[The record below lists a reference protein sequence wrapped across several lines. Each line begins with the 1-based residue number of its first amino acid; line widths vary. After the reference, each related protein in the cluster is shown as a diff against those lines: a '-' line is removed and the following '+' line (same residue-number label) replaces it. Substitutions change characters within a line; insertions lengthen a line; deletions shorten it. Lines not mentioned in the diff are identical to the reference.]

1 MRLHNDTTYTPDAS
15 EVSPGSVEYW
25 ASGPGRIR
33 QEDEA
38 GHEDGDASHEDGTE
52 GHDDEGHDDDQTGDH
67 DEAHDEGGH
76 DEGGHDEG
84 GHDEG
89 GHDEGGHDHEDG
101 DHSHEG
107 GEGHHEGEH
116 DHDGEHGHGIDYLSQ
131 EHLFHHVQDSY
142 HVELPRFLGL
152 NVKETNEAGELVDYV
167 DSHGHTIPGIA
178 VPNLTGF
185 TKEEPMFGTR
195 ENPWFV
201 GRPTK
206 FMCLEIVA
214 ALIITVLFV
223 WLARQIKGG
232 KVAKGRFANLLETF
246 VVFVRDDIVGSTMS
260 KKDANRFLPF
270 LLTLF
275 FFILALNL
283 IGMIPFM
290 GSATGSIAVTGVLA
304 VLTFFVVVG
313 SGIKKMG
320 FIGFLKAQ
328 VPGMD
333 LPPALA
339 MILIPALWVIEMF
352 GLFVKHFVL
361 AVRLFANMFA
371 GHLVLAIFLAFIG
384 AVGGSVLVYMV
395 TPLSVIASVALGVL
409 ELFVAFLQTYVFVF
423 LASLFIGSAQHAH

>member
-1 MRLHNDTTYTPDAS
+1 MRLLNDTTYPLPNH
-15 EVSPGSVEYW
+15 VSPGSVEYW
-25 ASGPGRIR
+25 ATGPGRLR
-33 QEDEA
+33 QENAAGQDDEA
-38 GHEDGDASHEDGTE
+38 PQDDAEHA
-52 GHDDEGHDDDQTGDH
+52 DDEQAGEEHGDEEHGDDEHAAEEHDQQSGD
-67 DEAHDEGGH
+67 
-76 DEGGHDEG
+76 
-84 GHDEG
+84 
-89 GHDEGGHDHEDG
+89 

-107 GEGHHEGEH
+107 GDDHFHAEGDHHEG
-116 DHDGEHGHGIDYLSQ
+116 DHAHEDHGIDYLSQ

-152 NVKETNEAGELVDYV
+152 SAGT
-167 DSHGHTIPGIA
+167 DSHGHDIPGIA
-178 VPNLTGF
+178 IPNLTGF
-185 TKEEPMFGTR
+185 TKESPMIGTE

-206 FMCLEIVA
+206 FMMLELVAAIIVA
-214 ALIITVLFV
+214 ALFI
-223 WLARQIKGG
+223 WLARKIQGG
-232 KVAKGRFANLLETF
+232 KVAKGRFANLLEVF

-304 VLTFFVVVG
+304 VLTFLVVVG

-320 FIGFLKAQ
+320 LIGFLKAQ

-333 LPPALA
+333 LPPMLAL
-339 MILIPALWVIEMF
+339 ILVPALWVIEMF
-352 GLFVKHFVL
+352 GLLVKHFVL

-384 AVGGSVLVYMV
+384 AVAGSAIFYLVA
-395 TPLSVIASVALGVL
+395 PLSVLASVALGLL

-423 LASLFIGSAQHAH
+423 LASLFIGAAQHAH